1 MIYLLLNFTPLTFF
15 CQVSI
20 GTFKMKSQED
30 SKVKLEQLKKHGP
43 LPFPEILLYWVLWI
57 SMCSYSM
64 YSIFIASRGM
74 ASQTTVYMY
83 VLIVPRIKWHLSQH
97 FNITPNRLEIGITVL
112 SL

>member
-1 MIYLLLNFTPLTFF
+1 
-15 CQVSI
+15 
-20 GTFKMKSQED
+20 MKSQED
-30 SKVKLEQLKKHGP
+30 SKVKLDQLKKHGP

-64 YSIFIASRGM
+64 YNIFIASRGM

-97 FNITPNRLEIGITVL
+97 LKTTPNHLEIGITFHKTL
-112 SL
+112 ASINKLPSPYI